1 MCGPWAVNSN
11 EAGDIEL
18 SDIKW
23 KQFSCFELFIIRT
36 VCNTC
41 GRTNDVEIYGI
52 DRRFD
57 MLGCLYDAF
66 LDFQSEGE
74 QNCSEN
80 SKAFCDYQCTAS
92 CAVYFALMAFAT
104 EPFVPALDIQGRKAF
119 FVRWQEAWGLVSCSE
134 ELLQ

>member
-1 MCGPWAVNSN
+1 MFFSGISNLLDMRNGRGRRTAQGCEAGLLCAVNSN

-23 KQFSCFELFIIRT
+23 KWFSCFELFIIRL

-57 MLGCLYDAF
+57 LLGCLYDAF

-74 QNCSEN
+74 
-80 SKAFCDYQCTAS
+80 
-92 CAVYFALMAFAT
+92 
-104 EPFVPALDIQGRKAF
+104 
-119 FVRWQEAWGLVSCSE
+119 
-134 ELLQ
+134 